1 MIMGLHAGHV
11 LPLYLTQGG
20 FLDVTAH
27 YAAVDMVSP
36 NFCCVADDQEDEEVF
51 LEAMTNPAVASTH
64 HQMGIQVKSSSQADW
79 SPVLPLQAGK
89 QQAGR
94 LCFCTTKKC
103 AEVTSCELLLL
114 SKPPLI
120 MLLYP

>member
-1 MIMGLHAGHV
+1 MSLHIMLQWTWFH
-11 LPLYLTQGG
+11 
-20 FLDVTAH
+20 
-27 YAAVDMVSP
+27 P

-51 LEAMTNPAVASTH
+51 LEAMTNPAIASTH

-114 SKPPLI
+114 SKPTLI